1 MRSASAEH
9 LPEAANLAGT
19 MVALDSPVKA
29 VVVILLVWAVA
40 TTVFVG
46 GLGAWVAMWRR
57 WRIR

>member
-9 LPEAANLAGT
+9 LPEVAGLAGT
-19 MVALDSPVKA
+19 MMTAPSPLKA
-29 VVVILLVWAVA
+29 VIVILLVWAVA

>member
-9 LPEAANLAGT
+9 LPEVTSLAGT
-19 MVALDSPVKA
+19 AMATGSPVKA
-29 VVVILLVWAVA
+29 VIVILLVWAVA

>member
-9 LPEAANLAGT
+9 LPEAVGLVGIVGGAS
-19 MVALDSPVKA
+19 SPVRA
-29 VVVILLVWAVA
+29 VIVILLVWAVV
-40 TTVFVG
+40 TTVLVG